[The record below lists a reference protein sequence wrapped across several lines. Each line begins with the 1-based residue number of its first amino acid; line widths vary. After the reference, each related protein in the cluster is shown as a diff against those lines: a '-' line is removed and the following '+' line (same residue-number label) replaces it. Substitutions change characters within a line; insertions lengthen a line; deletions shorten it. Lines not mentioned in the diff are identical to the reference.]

1 VTAYSS
7 IPTSKRIQ
15 VLDILRGFALLGI
28 LVANLSA
35 LPTAGNILSVWVYN
49 IVSIFT
55 VGSFYPL
62 FSLLFGIGFAIWM
75 DKSMKKNGGP
85 WRFLWRSLIL
95 FVIGCCFYVFI
106 WDAAIL
112 IRYSILSIPLLLFYR
127 AGKRTLLVGAA
138 IVFMFTIF
146 HQPIMQ
152 EIDSLKSSNQKLQ
165 EQKQWA
171 KIDSAWTIA
180 ENNKEFKSYAKA
192 RFMEMPQDIKGA
204 YTLSTP
210 MISIIF
216 CMFLLGAFFW
226 RNGSFTAS
234 QKSLAFWRKI
244 FWPSLIIGLGGN
256 IFLAISTLAPLSTNH
271 LPNRNL
277 LRFIDVVANPALTFF
292 YISLFVMLYQKL
304 KDRKNLI
311 FTALS
316 ATGRMAFTNY
326 IMQFVFGVA
335 IGAPYF
341 FDISKRLLPQHLLLI
356 ALSIFIFQVVFSM
369 YWMKHFIYGPM
380 EWIWRSL
387 TYMKFQSLKRENK
400 KILSS
405 KIELVD

>member
-1 VTAYSS
+1 
-7 IPTSKRIQ
+7 
-15 VLDILRGFALLGI
+15 LGI

-35 LPTAGNILSVWVYN
+35 LPTPGNILSVWVYN

-95 FVIGCCFYVFI
+95 FIIGCFFYIFI

-112 IRYSILSIPLLLFYR
+112 IRYSILSIPLLIFYR
-127 AGKRTLLVGAA
+127 AGKRTLLVAAA

-146 HQPIMQ
+146 HRPIMQ
-152 EIDSLKSSNQKLQ
+152 KIDSLKSSNQKLQ

-171 KIDSAWTIA
+171 KIDSAWNFA
-180 ENNKEFKSYAKA
+180 ENNGEFKSYAKA
-192 RFMEMPQDIKGA
+192 RFIEMPQDIKGA
-204 YTLSTP
+204 YTFRTP
-210 MISIIF
+210 MISLIF
-216 CMFLLGAFFW
+216 CMFLLGVFFW

-234 QKSLAFWRKI
+234 EKSLAFWRSV
-244 FWPSLIIGLGGN
+244 FWPSLVIGLGGN
-256 IFLAISTLAPLSTNH
+256 IFLAISTLEPFSTNH
-271 LPNRNL
+271 PPNRNL

-292 YISLFVMLYQKL
+292 YISLFVMLYQKW
-304 KDRKNLI
+304 KDKKNLVL
-311 FTALS
+311 TALS

-326 IMQFVFGVA
+326 IMQFIFGVA

-341 FDISKRLLPQHLLLI
+341 FDIRRLLPQHQLLI

-369 YWMKHFIYGPM
+369 YWMKYFIYGPM
-380 EWIWRSL
+380 EWLWRSL
-387 TYMKFQSLKRENK
+387 TYMKFQSLRKENK
-400 KILSS
+400 KILTGQ
-405 KIELVD
+405 IELID